1 MEMRRKFEI
10 VSPRN
15 NNKNKKIRNALQTD
29 ENPNFLTFMEA
40 CPSMQMHFDGPNTP
54 NDF

>member
-15 NNKNKKIRNALQTD
+15 NNKDKKCTSSRRKPKLSNLYWGVSVNA
-29 ENPNFLTFMEA
+29 NAFWWA
-40 CPSMQMHFDGPNTP
+40 KHS
-54 NDF
+54 